1 MDDDFVMSVRA
12 VVKGQ
17 FVAESGDSIFL
28 QVPAGAL
35 PSPAQKVPAKAW
47 YKAVQTAGE
56 WKNAAGEARG
66 DILFVVHGYNMS
78 EVEVMDRHRRIKSGL
93 TELGFKGVVVSF
105 DWPSENNAL
114 AYWNDRH
121 RAKETALKL
130 VSDGISYLSAIQTPD
145 CPVNVHLL
153 GHSTGVYVIREAFD
167 DADDSQLKN
176 SGWTVSQVVFAAGDV
191 SAGSMSTGD
200 SGAKSVYNHCVR
212 LTNYANRYD
221 SILDISNVK
230 RVGVAPR
237 VGRIGLPGDVPGKAV
252 NVDCGD
258 YYAQLDSD
266 SKIEKADQPGGRAGA
281 KSHSWF
287 FGNKVFNL
295 DLFNTIIG
303 IERNAMPT
311 RAPFT
316 DGRLRLKRPSE

>member
-1 MDDDFVMSVRA
+1 MSDVDFVMSVRA

-17 FVAESGDSIFL
+17 FVAESGDSTFL

-35 PSPAQKVPAKAW
+35 PSPGQKVAAKAW

-66 DILFVVHGYNMS
+66 DILFIVHGYNMS
-78 EVEVMDRHRRIKSGL
+78 EVEVMDRHRRIRSGL

-105 DWPSENNAL
+105 DWPSDNNAL
-114 AYWNDRH
+114 AYWDDRH

-130 VSDGISYLSAIQTPD
+130 VNDGIRYLSAVQTPD

-153 GHSTGVYVIREAFD
+153 GHSTGAYVIREAFD
-167 DADDSQLKN
+167 DADDSALKN
-176 SGWTVSQVVFAAGDV
+176 SAWTVSQVMFVAGDI
-191 SAGSMSTGD
+191 SAGCMSVAD
-200 SGAKSVYNHCVR
+200 SGAKSIYNHSIRV
-212 LTNYANRYD
+212 TNYSNRYD

-237 VGRIGLPGDVPGKAV
+237 VGRIGLAADVPGKAV
-252 NVDCGD
+252 NVDCSD
-258 YYAQLDSD
+258 YYSQLDHD
-266 SKIEKADQPGGRAGA
+266 SNIEKADQPGGRVGA

-295 DLFNTIIG
+295 DLFNTVIG
-303 IERNAMPT
+303 IERNSMPT
-311 RAPFT
+311 RMQFA
-316 DGRLRLKRPSE
+316 DGRLRLKRPA